1 MPQAQINQV
10 TLSSPSVQLSEK
22 ESISR
27 LLNAYLR
34 ESGQFEPSD
43 VSFFHPEITK
53 VIWLPHTKLGIH
65 GTVLHL
71 SAGGHHVFGEHFYTK
86 EAQQWKKTRSPK

>member
-1 MPQAQINQV
+1 MSQALLNQDS
-10 TLSSPSVQLSEK
+10 LSGPSIQRSEK

-43 VSFFHPEITK
+43 VSFFILK
-53 VIWLPHTKLGIH
+53 
-65 GTVLHL
+65 
-71 SAGGHHVFGEHFYTK
+71 
-86 EAQQWKKTRSPK
+86 